1 MSQYYKHE
9 DSNYIYYYTY
19 YTKQLGWEQ
28 FSGYQKLCRS
38 DYVVKKDSLEVI
50 KSRNPNLIQTLLE
63 NYLGV
68 QGQRDLT

>member
-1 MSQYYKHE
+1 MNQYYKYE
-9 DSNYIYYYTY
+9 DSNYIYYTRHIF
-19 YTKQLGWEQ
+19 LEQ